1 MSGMA
6 KTATPRARTGP
17 EPEPEAESIFGKIR
31 RSVTEAFGA
40 LAYTFGVLLYRW
52 VLYPKRTPNRE
63 TIDAL
68 REVRERKGL
77 TRYDSLEDFE
87 KELRRA

>member
-1 MSGMA
+1 MKMA
-6 KTATPRARTGP
+6 KTAKIRARTGP
-17 EPEPEAESIFGKIR
+17 EPEPEAESVFGKIR
-31 RSVTEAFGA
+31 LAVTKAFGA
-40 LAYTFGVLLYRW
+40 TAYTLGVLLYRR

-63 TIDAL
+63 TLDAL

-87 KELRRA
+87 KEMNRA